1 MGLPYVDLNRSAT
14 KNQLR
19 FRMLVGL
26 CGVMMLVSGSLRGEA
41 GAAEWSAEPSLSVK
55 GEYNSNLLLFNG
67 NNEVWGDWTSP
78 ALKFKGSTESLVVEG
93 NVRSEFVHY
102 YGSQDRSLTNLY
114 FPLRTSYRWDR
125 YLFSIEGGFT
135 RDNTLRSELQQTG
148 LVLGFTQRSLWTAR
162 PVWTVGLTERLNWQ
176 IGYQFTDATYENGLS
191 FGLVN
196 YQVQGGSS
204 SMSYQATE
212 RDQAQFTGEYV
223 RFDTPAIQ
231 QHWTYYGLGAS
242 ASHSFTESL
251 IGTVS
256 SGVRF
261 IASTQDISGGS
272 LTDHQNVWVYSGKLK
287 QVFDRATITVEGSR
301 EVNPSGFGSL
311 LQTDRV
317 GGSLSHN
324 LTDTVTLSVEGATNF
339 VTPLSSSAS
348 RTFPQTRFTSVTPK
362 ISWTFAEWW
371 SLGVGYSYAER
382 AVGALDQWN
391 FANSTFVTLT
401 YGGAKWSVSR

>member
-26 CGVMMLVSGSLRGEA
+26 CGAMMLVSGGLKGEA
-41 GAAEWSAEPSLSVK
+41 RAAEWSAEPSLSVK

-78 ALKFKGSTESLVVEG
+78 ALKFKGSTESLMVEG

-102 YGSQDRSLTNLY
+102 YGSQNRSLTNLY

-125 YLFSIEGGFT
+125 HTFNIEGGFT

-148 LVLGFTQRSLWTAR
+148 LVLAFTQRSVWTAR
-162 PVWTVGLTERLNWQ
+162 PTWTVGLTERLNWQ
-176 IGYQFTDATYENGLS
+176 LGYQFTDATYENGLS

-212 RDQAQFTGEYV
+212 RDQVQFTGEYV
-223 RFDTPAIQ
+223 RFETPAIQ
-231 QHWTYYGLGAS
+231 QHWTYYGIGAS

-251 IGTVS
+251 TGTLS

-261 IASTQDISGGS
+261 IASTQDIAGGS
-272 LTDHQNVWVYSGKLK
+272 LTDHQNVWVYSGRLK

-324 LTDTVTLSVEGATNF
+324 LTDTVTLSVEGATYF
-339 VTPLSSSAS
+339 VTPLSSSTS
-348 RTFPQTRFTSVTPK
+348 RTFPQTRFTSVSPK

-401 YGGAKWSVSR
+401 YGGPKWSVSR

>member
-1 MGLPYVDLNRSAT
+1 MGPLYAGLNRSPVGS
-14 KNQLR
+14 QVRLR
-19 FRMLVGL
+19 VLAGL

-212 RDQAQFTGEYV
+212 RDQVQFTGEYV
-223 RFDTPAIQ
+223 RFETPANQ
-231 QHWTYYGLGAS
+231 YHSTYYGIGAS

-251 IGTVS
+251 TGTVS

-261 IASTQDISGGS
+261 ITSTQDIPGGS
-272 LTDHQNVWVYSGKLK
+272 LTDQENVWVYSGRLK

-301 EVNPSGFGSL
+301 EINPSGFGTL

-317 GGSLSHN
+317 GGSLSHK
-324 LTDTVTLSVEGATNF
+324 LTETVTLSVEGTTNF
-339 VTPLSSSAS
+339 VTPLTSSAS
-348 RTFPQTRFTSVTPK
+348 RTFPQTRFTNVSPK

-371 SLGVGYSYAER
+371 SLGVSYSYAER
-382 AVGALDQWN
+382 AVGALDEWN
-391 FANSTFVTLT
+391 FANSTFVMLT
-401 YGGAKWSVSR
+401 YGGPKWSVSR